1 MHKVRLQGYDNN
13 MNNTTVKTAKYK
25 RGRMCS
31 SLLGYLFFIHF
42 KCCLNK
48 SLLFSGHFTKDC
60 FSAPGLQYALL
71 PDEDDEEPRQQQTP
85 SAAPQQDS
93 DKKKK
98 KKKVNMWRLMS
109 QAVLTSF
116 VCVCRSP
123 ASFLF
128 LSLNCESFD
137 ATTHTYPN
145 RMTIYVWLLYTERYK
160 GTLWELSKEPLG

>member
-116 VCVCRSP
+116 VCVCV
-123 ASFLF
+123 ALLHLF
-128 LSLNCESFD
+128 FFCLLTVSHLMQQPTHIQTEWQYMCGCFTPKDTRGLCESCQKS
-137 ATTHTYPN
+137 H
-145 RMTIYVWLLYTERYK
+145 
-160 GTLWELSKEPLG
+160 